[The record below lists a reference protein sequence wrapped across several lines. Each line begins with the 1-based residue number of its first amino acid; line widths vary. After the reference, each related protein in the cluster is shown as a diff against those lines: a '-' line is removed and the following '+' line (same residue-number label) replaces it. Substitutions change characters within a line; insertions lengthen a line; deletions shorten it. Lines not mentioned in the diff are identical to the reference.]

1 MDNAPTSHYGDLQL
15 TPEASA
21 EEVRQAYRRLA
32 QQHHP
37 DRAEADDGGV
47 AMARI
52 NRAYEVLSD
61 PHLRAEYDFRLR
73 VAAVREARGSM
84 PAAGRMSGKPWLLLW
99 GVITFT
105 VLVLGWVAVRIL
117 APKPVV
123 MAPVAAQPAQPGPG
137 PDDPL
142 PLIPA
147 RSIQPWTPPPPS
159 VRPVN
164 AETEP
169 VSRLVRDGVVTP
181 APRKP

>member
-1 MDNAPTSHYGDLQL
+1 MDSATPDTHYDALQVGQD
-15 TPEASA
+15 ASA
-21 EEVRQAYRRLA
+21 DEVRQAYRRLA

-37 DRAEADDGGV
+37 DRSEAGDDGA

-52 NRAYEVLSD
+52 NQAYEVLSD
-61 PHLRAEYDFRLR
+61 PHLRSEYDFKLR
-73 VAAVREARGSM
+73 VAATRQARGRMGTRSM
-84 PAAGRMSGKPWLLLW
+84 SSKPWLMLW
-99 GVITFT
+99 AVITFT
-105 VLVLGWVAVRIL
+105 VLVLGWVAFRIL

-123 MAPVAAQPAQPGPG
+123 MPAVAAQPAGPA

-147 RSIQPWTPPPPS
+147 RSIQPWTPPPPN

-169 VSRLVRDGVVTP
+169 VSRLVREGVVTP
-181 APRKP
+181 EPRKP